1 MAKSLQDQ
9 LLAMGLSDKNK
20 AKKNNKE
27 MKKQE
32 HLKRT
37 GQDNDTDEKRER
49 AEAIRKEK
57 AAHDRELNK
66 QRDAEAQKKAI
77 AAQIQQLVDTNL
89 IAAVYADIKYQFVD
103 GTKVKSIRVDQAV
116 WDRLSRGQLA
126 IIAHRGNYAV
136 VPVPVIE
143 KIRERNDNHFV
154 VIADQTAGKMDKDD
168 PYAAYEIP
176 DDLMW

>member
-9 LLAMGLSDKNK
+9 LLSMGLADKNK

-37 GQDNDTDEKRER
+37 GQENETDAKREQ
-49 AEAIRKEK
+49 AEAKRKEK
-57 AAHDRELNK
+57 AAKDRELNK
-66 QRDAEAQKKAI
+66 QRDAEAHKKAI
-77 AAQIQQLVDTNL
+77 AAQIQQLVDNNL
-89 IAAVYADIKYQFVD
+89 IEAQYGDIKYQFVD
-103 GTKVKSIRVDQAV
+103 GKKVKSQYVDQAV

-136 VPVPVIE
+136 VPVPVVD
-143 KIRERNDNHFV
+143 KIRERNDNHFI
-154 VIADQTAGKMDKDD
+154 VIADQTAGKMDEDD